1 MDNGGEAMGKILI
14 GRIRAYKFLL
24 SPWVG
29 QHCRFQP
36 TCSTYMIDAITR
48 FGALKGA
55 WLGARRLSRCHPWSA
70 GGLDPVPELKTKNQ
84 DG

>member
-1 MDNGGEAMGKILI
+1 MDKTGEAMGKILI
-14 GRIRAYKFLL
+14 GLIQAYKFFL

-36 TCSTYMIDAITR
+36 TCSTYTIEAILR

-55 WLGARRLSRCHPWSA
+55 WLGMRRLSRCHPWSV
-70 GGLDPVPELKTKNQ
+70 GGSDPVPELKTKNQ